1 MAGRLKGK
9 VALVTAAAQG
19 FGRAIAEAFINQ
31 SATLIATDVDAKKLK
46 GLAAAQTAQFDV
58 RPSAPGP
65 RLGTTQEVAALALL
79 LASEQPRSPAKRIS
93 LTAAWRFDAATG
105 PRSGLISSFD

>member
-31 SATLIATDVDAKKLK
+31 SATLIATRRRRKEARRARDRANRAVRRSSVSPGHGSEPRRKWRRWRCSWPPSSLGQGQAHLVD
-46 GLAAAQTAQFDV
+46 G
-58 RPSAPGP
+58 GM
-65 RLGTTQEVAALALL
+65 AL
-79 LASEQPRSPAKRIS
+79 
-93 LTAAWRFDAATG
+93 
-105 PRSGLISSFD
+105 

>member
-1 MAGRLKGK
+1 MAGCLKGK

-46 GLAAAQTAQFDV
+46 GLAAAQNRAV
-58 RPSAPGP
+58 RRSSVSPGHGSEPRRKWRRWRCYWPPSSLGHRPSAS
-65 RLGTTQEVAALALL
+65 R
-79 LASEQPRSPAKRIS
+79 
-93 LTAAWRFDAATG
+93 
-105 PRSGLISSFD
+105 

>member
-31 SATLIATDVDAKKLK
+31 SATLIATAVDAKKLK

-58 RPSAPGP
+58 RPSAPGTA
-65 RLGTTQEVAALALL
+65 RNQAGSGGAGAVTGLRAA
-79 LASEQPRSPAKRIS
+79 
-93 LTAAWRFDAATG
+93 
-105 PRSGLISSFD
+105 

>member
-31 SATLIATDVDAKKLK
+31 SATLIATDVDAKSSK
-46 GLAAAQTAQFDV
+46 GSRPRKPRSSTFV
-58 RPSAPGP
+58 RQPRA

-79 LASEQPRSPAKRIS
+79 LASEQPRSPARRIS
-93 LTAAWRFDAATG
+93 LTAARRFDAATG

>member
-31 SATLIATDVDAKKLK
+31 SATLIATAVDAKKLK

-58 RPSAPGP
+58 RPQPRA

>member
-31 SATLIATDVDAKKLK
+31 SATLIATSSK
-46 GLAAAQTAQFDV
+46 GSRPRKPRSSTFV
-58 RPSAPGP
+58 RQPRA
-65 RLGTTQEVAALALL
+65 RLGTTQEVAALALF
-79 LASEQPRSPAKRIS
+79 LASEQPRS
-93 LTAAWRFDAATG
+93 G
-105 PRSGLISSFD
+105 PSASR

>member
-31 SATLIATDVDAKKLK
+31 SATLIATDVDAK
-46 GLAAAQTAQFDV
+46 GLAAAQTAQFGV
-58 RPSAPGP
+58 RPSAPGTA
-65 RLGTTQEVAALALL
+65 RNHAGSGGAGAVTGLRAA
-79 LASEQPRSPAKRIS
+79 
-93 LTAAWRFDAATG
+93 
-105 PRSGLISSFD
+105 